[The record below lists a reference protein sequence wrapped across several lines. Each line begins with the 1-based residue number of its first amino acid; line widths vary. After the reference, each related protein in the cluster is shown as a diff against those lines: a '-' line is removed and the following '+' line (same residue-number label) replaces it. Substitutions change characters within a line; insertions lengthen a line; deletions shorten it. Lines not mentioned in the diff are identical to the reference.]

1 MTSQSFSTTTSL
13 QKNKNYLTTFSYQ
26 LKYRGITRIVG
37 IMTICMAGQNQVMNP
52 FLTAQDFVQKGNC
65 KTKKRKPILC
75 VNRTLT

>member
-52 FLTAQDFVQKGNC
+52 FLTA
-65 KTKKRKPILC
+65 
-75 VNRTLT
+75 